1 MLFCWSGFVYRG
13 LLVKIKF
20 NYLVSPYTN
29 TMENGIKL
37 YATSTAILLGKK
49 IAESLEVTLNQV
61 YTEKF
66 SDGELFVRFDESVRG
81 QIVFL
86 VAKVDMPYER
96 FFELL
101 LTVDA
106 ARRSSAKEVVL
117 IIPYLPHS
125 RQERRD
131 GQRTSISSR
140 IVADIIQLMGA
151 DRIITLDLHTNAI
164 EGFYKIP
171 LDPLS
176 SLRLFVDH
184 IKNSGLDNLC
194 LCSPDFGGI
203 KRIKQYKKLIESEMA
218 VINKERL
225 KPNQVAH
232 MEIIGDVKGRN
243 IVIIDDLVDTA
254 GTLCSAANLLI
265 DHGAKSVRAYC
276 THGILSGNALDTIHH
291 SAIDKLYISDTV
303 IEEVNHP
310 KIEIV
315 SCAPLLAKAMAHLIN
330 NKSLSEIG

>member
-1 MLFCWSGFVYRG
+1 MGEIDG
-13 LLVKIKF
+13 
-20 NYLVSPYTN
+20 
-29 TMENGIKL
+29 MKL
-37 YATSTAILLGKK
+37 YTTSTAAVLGKK
-49 IAESLEVTLNQV
+49 IANALNIPLRQI

-66 SDGELFVRFDESVRG
+66 SDGELFVRFNESVRG
-81 QIVFL
+81 QAVFL
-86 VAKVDMPYER
+86 VAKVNMPYER
-96 FFELL
+96 FFEMLM
-101 LTVDA
+101 TVDA

-131 GQRTSISSR
+131 AQRTSISAR
-140 IVADIIQLMGA
+140 IVADVIQLMGA

-171 LDPLS
+171 VDPLS
-176 SLRLFVDH
+176 SLHLFAGH
-184 IKNSGLDNLC
+184 IKNSGLNNLC

-203 KRIKQYKKLIESEMA
+203 KRIKLFKRHIDADVA

-225 KPNQVAH
+225 KPNQVAR
-232 MEIIGDVKGRN
+232 MEIIGDVKDKN
-243 IVIIDDLVDTA
+243 IIIIDDLVDTA
-254 GTLCSAANLLI
+254 GTLCAAADVLV

-276 THGILSGNALDTIHH
+276 THGILSGDALTSIEK

-303 IEEVNHP
+303 IEEIDHP

-315 SCAPLLAKAMAHLIN
+315 SCAALLARAMRNLVN
-330 NKSLSEIG
+330 NESLSEIG